1 MNKKSNKITLGNIKT
16 KRDYIYI
23 EDLISAFILAIE
35 KKIDTGFSLFN
46 ICSGRGI
53 SAEDVV
59 LEISKIKES
68 SIKINVNPDLL
79 RKDEKDVEY
88 GSLEKAKRI
97 LGWQPK
103 YSFKKGLEET
113 IKLSK

>member
-1 MNKKSNKITLGNIKT
+1 
-16 KRDYIYI
+16 
-23 EDLISAFILAIE
+23 
-35 KKIDTGFSLFN
+35 LFN

-97 LGWQPK
+97 GGNIH
-103 YSFKKGLEET
+103 KKIHERGVDSE
-113 IKLSK
+113 INDRDSK